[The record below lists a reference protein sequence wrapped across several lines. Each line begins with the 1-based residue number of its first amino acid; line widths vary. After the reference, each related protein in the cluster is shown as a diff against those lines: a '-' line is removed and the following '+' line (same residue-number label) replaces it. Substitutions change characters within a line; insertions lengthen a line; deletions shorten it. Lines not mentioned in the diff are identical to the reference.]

1 MIVTLNKMSCE
12 VNDQAVETCQ
22 YEVNE
27 EIMMFFALKEFNIPA
42 DDFHRYTLQD
52 IADMLTQKKFRDSAQ
67 G

>member
-12 VNDQAVETCQ
+12 VNDQALETCQ
-22 YEVNE
+22 QDINE

-52 IADMLTQKKFRDSAQ
+52 IADMLTRKKFQDSAR
-67 G
+67 

>member
-1 MIVTLNKMSCE
+1 MIVALNKMSCE
-12 VNDQAVETCQ
+12 VNDQALETYQ
-22 YEVNE
+22 HEVNE

-52 IADMLTQKKFRDSAQ
+52 IADMLTRKRFRDSAQ

>member
-12 VNDQAVETCQ
+12 VNDQALETCQ
-22 YEVNE
+22 QDINE

-52 IADMLTQKKFRDSAQ
+52 VADMLTRKRFQDQAR
-67 G
+67 